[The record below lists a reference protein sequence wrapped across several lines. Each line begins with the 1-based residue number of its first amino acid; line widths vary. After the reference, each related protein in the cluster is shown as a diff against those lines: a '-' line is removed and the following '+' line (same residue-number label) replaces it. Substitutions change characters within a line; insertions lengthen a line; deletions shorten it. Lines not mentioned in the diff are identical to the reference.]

1 MPDDAVL
8 DAPVAAEP
16 VADISTADIET
27 SAVESTP
34 EVDAAEPKVG
44 DAAEPT
50 EKPAA
55 EVKPAEDSTKSDTT
69 GTLAKLNAHLK
80 TVEDPGTRKELRSAL
95 TDGLRYKA
103 LVDGVGGA
111 KDLAE
116 LREKLSGGDESARS
130 QLEAVKATDE
140 LLYSGDSES
149 HRELADNI
157 RTDLQNQDA
166 DTANATFASLT
177 SHLLANMKENDPEGY
192 VAHQRDE
199 FLTTSE
205 SVKLIESINSLS
217 ELLHSGD
224 VAGAKKLLGN
234 VIGFFRDEIA
244 AEGAAKPKAAVAAG
258 AEKVS
263 PAVEALRKETGQL
276 VHNAE
281 NKELGSHLGKLFSSS
296 LKSLTQT
303 QRKAVADEI
312 KKSIRTTLGS
322 DKEYVADMGPRFDKM
337 RGKSAQTE
345 LMKIYSNK
353 LKGEWGK
360 NLVNSIANK
369 MHPSL
374 MAPKAA
380 PVAPKPVVPSKQEKI
395 GGADQKVYMTK
406 TKPTLV
412 REDIVHNGRMYTS
425 GELELLMIS
434 GVGLH
439 VNPDKKNNPT
449 GKAVWVRWN
458 R

>member
-1 MPDDAVL
+1 MKA
-8 DAPVAAEP
+8 AAEAVAATDALLYEGG
-16 VADISTADIET
+16 
-27 SAVESTP
+27 ESH
-34 EVDAAEPKVG
+34 
-44 DAAEPT
+44 T
-50 EKPAA
+50 E
-55 EVKPAEDSTKSDTT
+55 
-69 GTLAKLNAHLK
+69 LAK
-80 TVEDPGTRKELRSAL
+80 
-95 TDGLRYKA
+95 
-103 LVDGVGGA
+103 
-111 KDLAE
+111 
-116 LREKLSGGDESARS
+116 
-130 QLEAVKATDE
+130 
-140 LLYSGDSES
+140 
-149 HRELADNI
+149 NI
-157 RTDLQNQDA
+157 LTDLQDQNS
-166 DTANATFASLT
+166 DTANANFSSLASHILEEMKT
-177 SHLLANMKENDPEGY
+177 SDPAGY

-205 SVKLIESINSLS
+205 TVGLIESINSLS

-244 AEGAAKPKAAVAAG
+244 AEGAKPKAAVAAG

-263 PAVEALRKETGQL
+263 PAVQALRTETGQL

-281 NKELGSHLGKLFSSS
+281 NKELGTHLGALLRTS
-296 LKSLTQT
+296 LKSLNQSD
-303 QRKAVADEI
+303 RKALADEI